1 MLELER
7 TGSVFLA
14 VVAAAV
20 LWTAAAGIGVLL
32 IRPPLARHWA
42 TIDAALVR
50 LVVGFNLVGLL
61 GVVLGLLGLLAE
73 GRSLWL
79 LLGLSLPI
87 LPHAWRLGQVPRL
100 RPGSVSNWIPRTG
113 LLAVAAI
120 TLGPALCYPSGWD
133 ELVYHSTLP
142 KRWLEAGWP
151 AFFSDIP
158 YSGFPSLGEILF
170 WLVAPIEYVITPRLI
185 VWMCWILG
193 LACLYRLLRRTLTR
207 GPAAVLTLAFSL
219 NSTMLLIS
227 ANCYVET
234 IVMMNA
240 AAMLLALGL
249 PVDRRDKTGQWMLA
263 AAIGVVAGG
272 AAAVKMTG
280 FATFAVPCLWYLGKA
295 MSDRSR
301 RGVAAAHLA
310 ASLAV
315 AVAVSF
321 PFYLRPWMATGNP
334 FYPYFCWWFTG
345 DPARIDMSHHHHAI
359 GGMYFGVRSLAAFV
373 DGPLLL
379 AFSEKL
385 YDGEFGWQTLAIVL
399 LAIVALVSATRPRVR
414 RVVLWPAT
422 IAFVL
427 YVFWFFTAQQARFVV
442 PAALAFM
449 VLAGKGLR
457 LVRGNRRRA
466 VLCVLLVSTVA
477 SIPWKR
483 SGYYWHSWRAAL
495 GQVSRID
502 YVHNVTEF
510 VYLPLIEAIYE
521 TTPPDAR
528 LALVYEHR
536 GFYIPRRYV
545 IATPLFQEG
554 PFSPP
559 EAFRDASRVVKWLH
573 DERISH
579 LVMAKNR
586 IGPDQKADFIDR
598 QQPFLD
604 GIEECLR
611 RGYLAAVW
619 ESEEYLIFAVSPSG
633 AEGTGP
639 VATVSIRP

>member
-20 LWTAAAGIGVLL
+20 LWSAAAGAGAVLV
-32 IRPPLARHWA
+32 RPPLSRRWG
-42 TIDAALVR
+42 TLDASLVR
-50 LVVGFNLVGLL
+50 LAVGLNLVGLF
-61 GVVLGLLGLLAE
+61 GVALGLPGLLAQ
-73 GRSLWL
+73 GRSVWL
-79 LLGLSLPI
+79 LLGLSIPL
-87 LPHAWRLGQVPRL
+87 LPHAWQLGRVTRLS
-100 RPGSVSNWIPRTG
+100 PGSISNWIPRAG
-113 LLAVAAI
+113 LLAVAVV

-142 KRWLEAGWP
+142 ERWLEAGWP
-151 AFFSDIP
+151 AFYSDLP

-170 WLVAPIEYVITPRLI
+170 WLAAPIEYVIAPRLL
-185 VWMCWILG
+185 VWICWILG
-193 LACLYRLLRRTLTR
+193 LACLYRLLRRTLAR
-207 GPAAVLTLAFSL
+207 DAAVVLTLAFSL

-234 IVMMNA
+234 IVMMNV

-249 PVDRRDKTGQWMLA
+249 PADRRDSTDQWMLA
-263 AAIGVVAGG
+263 AAIGVLAGG

-280 FATFAVPCLWYLGKA
+280 FAAFAVPCLWYLGKA

-301 RGVAAAHLA
+301 RGVVAGHLA

-315 AVAVSF
+315 ALVVCS
-321 PFYLRPWMATGNP
+321 PFYLRTWMATGNP
-334 FYPYFCWWFTG
+334 FYPYFCWWFTD
-345 DPARIDMSHHHHAI
+345 DPVRIDMSHHHHAI

-399 LAIVALVSATRPRVR
+399 LAIVALVSARRGRVR

-422 IAFVL
+422 VAFTL

-442 PAALAFM
+442 PAALAFV

-457 LVRGNRRRA
+457 LLRGNRRSA

-502 YVHNVTEF
+502 YLHNVTEF
-510 VYLPLIEAIYE
+510 VYLPLIEAVYE
-521 TTPPDAR
+521 TTPANAR

-559 EAFRDASRVVKWLH
+559 EAFRDATRVIEWLH

-586 IGPDQKADFIDR
+586 IGPDQKADFVDR

-619 ESEEYLIFAVSPSG
+619 ESEEYLIFMVSPADDG
-633 AEGTGP
+633 GTRP
-639 VATVSIRP
+639 AATVSIRP